1 MIILAGI
8 SLYPL
13 FEGGSFMPIHIKT
26 MLLWFSVAAA
36 LGFTVGNSAAQ
47 STGPAALAAKQKIK
61 NQVLAAMDDGKIT
74 EDERRNIL
82 SQAKDVLSAKE
93 YVGLVQTMNRLSPTD
108 HPGSEELG
116 YTPVVD
122 KQLMAKFYTPDLSR
136 LEKSK
141 AGEAVANQ
149 SFVKEI
155 MPDPSFVKEI
165 MPNPSFLAK
174 IMPKQSF
181 LKDRIPNQTHVVK
194 ETAPK
199 TYIIKEII
207 TKQTIVT
214 TTPPNQSV
222 VKESTPKQT
231 VVKAAIPKQSVVKES
246 APKQSVVKTTKPSA
260 TAKTANVVNLPPPP
274 HQQNNNSQPNPSTVG
289 KAQKTPKSN
298 DPAPPMPVAERSQTR
313 NTAADKPVRQK
324 MVESPKE
331 QAETGN
337 QATIQQP
344 AGLLRE
350 AEKTTITHSYADYS
364 VPVLTTPAAALL
376 NDPNNTIQ
384 ASFDQPLEPDCKGI
398 IK

>member
-1 MIILAGI
+1 
-8 SLYPL
+8 
-13 FEGGSFMPIHIKT
+13 
-26 MLLWFSVAAA
+26 
-36 LGFTVGNSAAQ
+36 
-47 STGPAALAAKQKIK
+47 
-61 NQVLAAMDDGKIT
+61 
-74 EDERRNIL
+74 
-82 SQAKDVLSAKE
+82 
-93 YVGLVQTMNRLSPTD
+93 
-108 HPGSEELG
+108 
-116 YTPVVD
+116 
-122 KQLMAKFYTPDLSR
+122 
-136 LEKSK
+136 
-141 AGEAVANQ
+141 
-149 SFVKEI
+149 
-155 MPDPSFVKEI
+155 
-165 MPNPSFLAK
+165 
-174 IMPKQSF
+174 
-181 LKDRIPNQTHVVK
+181 
-194 ETAPK
+194 
-199 TYIIKEII
+199 
-207 TKQTIVT
+207 
-214 TTPPNQSV
+214 

-337 QATIQQP
+337 QAAIQQP

>member
-1 MIILAGI
+1 
-8 SLYPL
+8 
-13 FEGGSFMPIHIKT
+13 MPIHIKT
-26 MLLWFSVAAA
+26 MLLWLSVVAA
-36 LGFTVGNSAAQ
+36 LGFAAGNSAAQ
-47 STGPAALAAKQKIK
+47 STGPAAFAAKQKIK

-74 EDERRNIL
+74 SDERRNIL
-82 SQAKDVLSAKE
+82 SHAKDILSAKE
-93 YVGLVQTMNRLSPTD
+93 YVGLVETINRLSP
-108 HPGSEELG
+108 PENPVSEELG

-122 KQLMAKFYTPDLSR
+122 RKLMAKFYTPDLSR

-155 MPDPSFVKEI
+155 TPDPSFVKEI

-181 LKDRIPNQTHVVK
+181 LNNHIPNQTNVVK

-199 TYIIKEII
+199 TYIVKEII
-207 TKQTIVT
+207 TKQTIVST
-214 TTPPNQSV
+214 MPPNQSV

-231 VVKAAIPKQSVVKES
+231 VVKAATSKQTVVKAATPKQTVVKES
-246 APKQSVVKTTKPSA
+246 VTKPVVKTTKPSG
-260 TAKTANVVNLPPPP
+260 TAKTANVVILPPPP
-274 HQQNNNSQPNPSTVG
+274 HQQKNNSQPNPSTVG
-289 KAQKTPKSN
+289 KVQKTPKSN
-298 DPAPPMPVAERSQTR
+298 DPAPPMPVAGQSQTR

-337 QATIQQP
+337 QAAIQQP
-344 AGLLRE
+344 TGLLRE

-376 NDPNNTIQ
+376 NNPNNTIQ
-384 ASFDQPLEPDCKGI
+384 ASFDQPLEPDRQGI

>member
-1 MIILAGI
+1 
-8 SLYPL
+8 
-13 FEGGSFMPIHIKT
+13 MPIHIKT
-26 MLLWFSVAAA
+26 MLLGLSVAAA
-36 LGFTVGNSAAQ
+36 LGFAADNSAAQ

-82 SQAKDVLSAKE
+82 SHAKDILSAKE
-93 YVGLVQTMNRLSPTD
+93 YVGLVETINRLSPPD

-155 MPDPSFVKEI
+155 TPDPSFVKEI

-181 LKDRIPNQTHVVK
+181 LNNHIPNQTNVVK

-199 TYIIKEII
+199 TYIVKEII
-207 TKQTIVT
+207 TKQTIVST
-214 TTPPNQSV
+214 MPPNQSV

-231 VVKAAIPKQSVVKES
+231 VVKAATSKQTVVKAATPKQTVVKES
-246 APKQSVVKTTKPSA
+246 VTKPVVKTTKPSG
-260 TAKTANVVNLPPPP
+260 TAKTANVVILPPPP
-274 HQQNNNSQPNPSTVG
+274 HQQKNNSQPNPSTVG
-289 KAQKTPKSN
+289 KVQKTPKSN
-298 DPAPPMPVAERSQTR
+298 DPAPPMPVAGQSQTR

-337 QATIQQP
+337 QAAIQQP
-344 AGLLRE
+344 TGLLRE

-376 NDPNNTIQ
+376 NNPNNTIQ
-384 ASFDQPLEPDCKGI
+384 ASFDQPLEPDRQGI